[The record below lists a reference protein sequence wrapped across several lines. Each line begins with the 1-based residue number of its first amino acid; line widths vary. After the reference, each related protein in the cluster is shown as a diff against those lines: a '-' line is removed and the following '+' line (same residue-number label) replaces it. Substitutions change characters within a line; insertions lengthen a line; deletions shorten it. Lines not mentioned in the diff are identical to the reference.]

1 MRGICGSRITRMR
14 VSGTAHC
21 LDPDGPSRFPATM
34 TLPAARI
41 WLRASRTD
49 QPAAP
54 SGSVPVFFPGPCSIA
69 SVRLS
74 RAASASCSSKA
85 YERARMRSLPPCPLT
100 LDPLCALPPSP
111 SPSRR
116 RRPGL
121 FQGTRKNKEKKNNL
135 LKLSCGRTIQGLSDG
150 RRRGAAWPAV
160 FSSDPSRLV
169 PPPCAGAFS
178 KAWPAV

>member
-116 RRPGL
+116 RRPHETVAKTFGSTNRAYDPHETHSRS
-121 FQGTRKNKEKKNNL
+121 QGEGVVSGDFYQ
-135 LKLSCGRTIQGLSDG
+135 SC
-150 RRRGAAWPAV
+150 P
-160 FSSDPSRLV
+160 
-169 PPPCAGAFS
+169 
-178 KAWPAV
+178 